1 MIGRT
6 ERLFLLFRCKPQSM
20 FGLFK
25 KKDPREAIMDRYK
38 AMLAESHR
46 LSTIDRKASDL
57 KRAEAEA
64 LLDEFE
70 KTTPKA

>member
-1 MIGRT
+1 
-6 ERLFLLFRCKPQSM
+6 M

-25 KKDPREAIMDRYK
+25 KKDPREAIMERYK

-46 LSTIDRKASDL
+46 LSTVDRKASDL

-64 LLDEFE
+64 LLDDLDMA
-70 KTTPKA
+70 TPKPDRNILD

>member
-1 MIGRT
+1 
-6 ERLFLLFRCKPQSM
+6 M

-25 KKDPREAIMDRYK
+25 KKDPREEIMKRYK

-46 LSTIDRKASDL
+46 LSTIDRMASDL

-64 LLDEFE
+64 LLDELDRA
-70 KTTPKA
+70 TPKT

>member
-1 MIGRT
+1 
-6 ERLFLLFRCKPQSM
+6 M

-25 KKDPREAIMDRYK
+25 KKDPREETMKRYK

-46 LSTIDRKASDL
+46 LSTVDRKASDL

-64 LLDEFE
+64 LLDELGR
-70 KTTPKA
+70 TTAKG

>member
-1 MIGRT
+1 M
-6 ERLFLLFRCKPQSM
+6 FPCKHRIM

-25 KKDPREAIMDRYK
+25 KKDPRDRVMERYK

-46 LSTIDRKASDL
+46 LSTVDRKASDL

-64 LLDEFE
+64 MLLDFE
-70 KTTPKA
+70 KRTSGS

>member
-1 MIGRT
+1 
-6 ERLFLLFRCKPQSM
+6 M

-25 KKDPREAIMDRYK
+25 KKDPREETMKRYK

-46 LSTIDRKASDL
+46 LSTVDRKASDL

-64 LLDEFE
+64 LLDELDR
-70 KTTPKA
+70 TTAKG